1 MPTGL
6 DPGAVDLAL
15 SLAYTVLLLVLLG
28 VSYLALV
35 RRTKRK

>member
-6 DPGAVDLAL
+6 EPGAVDLAL